1 MITSL
6 DYFLTVLYQDLSS
19 LFKKKKKKEKLIAG
33 WFAGFSLFKLVW
45 IPSSVYLRECWTYI
59 YIQCTKTHTHSFT
72 PGVSIKEP
80 SSTHTDLSYSHSVVY
95 LSSLSVLVSVIHLMS
110 HFWIKLASQS
120 RSVPPIQLMDW
131 MHDIWTSD
139 LCLTCSTHGFAERL
153 QGRLC

>member
-6 DYFLTVLYQDLSS
+6 DYFWTLLYLSS
-19 LFKKKKKKEKLIAG
+19 LFLKKRGWLQVDLLVLAG
-33 WFAGFSLFKLVW
+33 LNSQLGEWCWTCVFT
-45 IPSSVYLRECWTYI
+45 ECWTYI

-95 LSSLSVLVSVIHLMS
+95 LSSLSVSVSVIHLMS

-131 MHDIWTSD
+131 MHDIWASD
-139 LCLTCSTHGFAERL
+139 LCLTCSAHGFAERL